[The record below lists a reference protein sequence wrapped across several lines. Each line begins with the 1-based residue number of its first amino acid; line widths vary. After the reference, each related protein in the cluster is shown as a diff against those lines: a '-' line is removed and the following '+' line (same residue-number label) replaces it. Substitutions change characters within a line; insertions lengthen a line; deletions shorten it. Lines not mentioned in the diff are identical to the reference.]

1 MGGQISIKLISNIQN
16 VGGNDNVPPTCCLRP
31 VYVPA
36 YAAVYAEVTG
46 RPESDGTALRRVLRR
61 VG

>member
-1 MGGQISIKLISNIQN
+1 MGGQISIKLFSNIQS

-36 YAAVYAEVTG
+36 YAAVYAEATG

>member
-1 MGGQISIKLISNIQN
+1 MGTRKPEKLFWKKSN

-31 VYVPA
+31 VYAPA
-36 YAAVYAEVTG
+36 YAAVYAEATG
-46 RPESDGTALRRVLRR
+46 RLENGGAALRRVLGQ

>member
-1 MGGQISIKLISNIQN
+1 MGGQISIKLFWKKSN
-16 VGGNDNVPPTCCLRP
+16 VGGNDNVPPTCCLRS

-36 YAAVYAEVTG
+36 YAAAYAEATG
-46 RPESDGTALRRVLRR
+46 RPESDGTALRRVLGR